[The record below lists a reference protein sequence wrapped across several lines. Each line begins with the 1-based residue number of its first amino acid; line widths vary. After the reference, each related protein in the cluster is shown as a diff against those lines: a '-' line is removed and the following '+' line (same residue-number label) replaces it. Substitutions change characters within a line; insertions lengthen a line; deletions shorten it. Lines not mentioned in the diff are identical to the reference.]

1 MGLISTNQAPYDQG
15 IIISLSTEIVQTM
28 RRAAACLDPDTDLG
42 FSHPWNYLFY
52 YWFGTTDP
60 QIIINVQRALYR
72 MASIINLHPI
82 YVSKILPYFYIP
94 NNIAQAII
102 PLSGWRDNTENI
114 ITGAIDAGAFITR
127 SENEIFNIMLA
138 PRWHFNPQR
147 TRCTERHFLKKGRYL
162 RATPDGG
169 RFFASYRLPH
179 CNGLHESKFQIMVH
193 EITHLLIHTED
204 HKSGYLASLKLA
216 EDSDTNAWG
225 NADNWAYFLE
235 EFRLHKIMS

>member
-1 MGLISTNQAPYDQG
+1 MGLISTNLAPYDQG

-28 RRAAACLDPDTDLG
+28 RRAAACLDQDTDLR

-60 QIIINVQRALYR
+60 QIIINVKRTLYR
-72 MASIINLHPI
+72 MASIINIHPI
-82 YVSKILPYFYIP
+82 YVYKVLPYYYKP
-94 NNIAQAII
+94 DNIAQAIR
-102 PLSGWRDNTENI
+102 PLSRWRDNTENI

-127 SENEIFNIMLA
+127 SENEIFNIMLG
-138 PRWHFNPQR
+138 RQWHFTPQR
-147 TRCTERHFLKKGRYL
+147 TRCTERHLLEEGRYL
-162 RATPDGG
+162 RATHDGG
-169 RFFASYRLPH
+169 RIYAGYRLPH
-179 CNGLHESKFQIMVH
+179 CNGLHNSKFHTMVH

-204 HKSGYLASLKLA
+204 HKSGYQECLQLA

-235 EFRLHKIMS
+235 ESRLHKIMS